1 VELRELNVKL
11 HELYSRCEEAYQEGD
26 LEEALERGI
35 EILDELLNF
44 ARSNVVGALTN
55 PSIREVANRVLIE
68 YERGLAYVKGAQEVA
83 RSTSPLYT
91 AELLEKALSVLSAC
105 INGLFNF
112 TVGALIVMAELASWS
127 SP

>member
-1 VELRELNVKL
+1 VELRELNAKL
-11 HELYSRCEEAYQEGD
+11 HELYSRCEKAYQEGD
-26 LEEALERGI
+26 LEEALERGV

-44 ARSNVVGALTN
+44 ARSNVVGVLTN

-91 AELLEKALSVLSAC
+91 AELLEKALGVLNAC